1 MAKRRRLPAKID
13 QDYLEKTDWGGS
25 LGLFGQHS
33 RRNESRDRRLFDEA
47 VAESSSVV
55 QVLVRADDLFPVYIS
70 PSFER
75 VFGVDPER
83 MEDDTETLFRFLDD
97 AERLR
102 IQRFMRGW
110 DRKSP
115 LVFDCRYENDRA
127 LRAPMRLRTTV
138 AATLGGE
145 YLLVTY
151 VDVTDEHAK
160 MDDLVAER
168 DRALDSAA
176 ERTDFMNQ
184 MSHEI
189 RTPLNGIEGMIS
201 LAREHR
207 ADESR
212 LLDDLGRASQLSSY
226 LLSLVNDVLDMSR
239 LNSGRV
245 KLEELPFDL
254 RLLAAELERMF
265 AGQAADKGLAYQVEL
280 EDCENVYLVGDRMRL
295 SQVVINFISNALK
308 FTDRGGQVNVVFREM
323 YRADAE
329 VSYMLRVRDTG
340 KGMDP
345 RYISRIFKPFEQEDR
360 TIARRY
366 GGTGLGMAITSSL
379 VDLMGGE
386 LVVDTEPGKGST
398 FSAYV
403 TLRVATADEIARLE
417 RDGQTLETSA
427 DAADPALSYD
437 FSGKRFLLVEDNE
450 INAMIAAELLEKQGV
465 SVDRAENGLVA
476 IERFESLPS
485 GTYDAILMDIQ
496 MPVLGGWEAAERI
509 RALDHSDARSVP
521 IIALSANDYAEDVER
536 SRAAGMNG
544 HVGKPIDFFEL
555 KAQLAAAT
563 AESAYRGSN

>member
-1 MAKRRRLPAKID
+1 M
-13 QDYLEKTDWGGS
+13 
-25 LGLFGQHS
+25 
-33 RRNESRDRRLFDEA
+33 
-47 VAESSSVV
+47 

-138 AATLGGE
+138 AATLDGE

-160 MDDLVAER
+160 MDDLAAER

-176 ERTDFMNQ
+176 ERTDFMSQ

-509 RALDHSDARSVP
+509 RALDHPDARSVP